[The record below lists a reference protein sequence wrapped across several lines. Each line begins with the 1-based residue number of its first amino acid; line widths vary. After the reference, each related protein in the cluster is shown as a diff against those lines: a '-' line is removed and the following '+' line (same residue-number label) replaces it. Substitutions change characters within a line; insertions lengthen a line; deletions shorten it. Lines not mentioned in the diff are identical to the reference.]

1 MHWKASPTH
10 FALRKIR
17 REGRL
22 LGKFLEITALESRR
36 ILPSPPSYFFPE
48 DRPGGFLTWCI
59 ISRIDKSL
67 KYRRKRD
74 ESLLLAIKLEE
85 EAYRGNIV
93 ENNYRRSDAP
103 SPSFAENFH
112 RWRISGEKWWNDDN
126 RHSIPSLSLSLPRV
140 RLFCVGHIRQSPR

>member
-36 ILPSPPSYFFPE
+36 ILPSPPSYFFPERE

-103 SPSFAENFH
+103 VPIVRREFPPVED
-112 RWRISGEKWWNDDN
+112 KW
-126 RHSIPSLSLSLPRV
+126 
-140 RLFCVGHIRQSPR
+140 